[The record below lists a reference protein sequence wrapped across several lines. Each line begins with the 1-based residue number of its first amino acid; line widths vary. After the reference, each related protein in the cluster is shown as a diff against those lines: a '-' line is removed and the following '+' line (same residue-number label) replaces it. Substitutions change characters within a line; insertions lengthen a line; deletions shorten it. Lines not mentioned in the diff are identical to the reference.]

1 MLLDA
6 DVVIRLFELGIWEKL
21 VDHTRITLAQQ
32 VYDEAGHHY
41 DPDTMAKKQ
50 INLQPYK
57 DRGLIDIVECDAAEA
72 AQVRAKCCRF
82 AELHAGEL
90 ESLTILCRPG
100 QNALFCTAD
109 GGAIRAAVM
118 LDVTDKVVSAEQ
130 LLRQVGLGRSFESQ
144 ELWQLSERRFL
155 RVVKQAGIDKVQGL
169 GSDLQT

>member
-1 MLLDA
+1 
-6 DVVIRLFELGIWEKL
+6 
-21 VDHTRITLAQQ
+21 
-32 VYDEAGHHY
+32 
-41 DPDTMAKKQ
+41 MAKKQ

-130 LLRQVGLGRSFESQ
+130 LLRQLGLGRSFESQ

-169 GSDLQT
+169 GSDPPT